1 MDDYREEEF
10 YSHLNR
16 RKQCS
21 KIFPADLAKL
31 ADEGADIFFSI

>member
-1 MDDYREEEF
+1 MIAG
-10 YSHLNR
+10 R
-16 RKQCS
+16 RNFIHIYTGEKQCS